1 VVLVLSI
8 LLFVVPYL
16 IPLGRGQ
23 ASVPP
28 EGLVR
33 QNGRFLD
40 IDGASIYV
48 EEDNPEASGPTIVLI
63 HGFGGS
69 TFSWRHNARFFA
81 EHGYRVISLDLK
93 GFGLS
98 DKGFR
103 WDHSHRAQAELVA
116 GVLSQMGVEQAYIL
130 GHSMGTSVMLH
141 FAHLYS
147 DRVLG
152 LISVAGAVG
161 VHDRSSALGTGLR
174 FPPFR
179 RVGEVF
185 LTRYAT
191 RERVQAILESAYY
204 RDIVTEEVF
213 DGYYDRIVAGR
224 WSGSLLAM
232 TRDMRRSA
240 VTFPLEDFDFP
251 TLIIWGEHDTWISR
265 TAIDRWKD
273 RIPAASFQVM
283 PGVGH
288 LPMEEDP
295 DQFNGMVLEFLRSV
309 SGV

>member
-1 VVLVLSI
+1 MLVLAI

-23 ASVPP
+23 ASVPR
-28 EGLVR
+28 EALVR
-33 QNGRFLD
+33 DNGRFLD
-40 IDGASIYV
+40 VDGASIYV

-81 EHGYRVISLDLK
+81 EHGYRVVSLDLK

-98 DKGFR
+98 HKEFGS
-103 WDHSHRAQAELVA
+103 DHSHPAQAELVA
-116 GVLSQMGVEQAYIL
+116 EVLTQLVVEQAYVV

-141 FAHLYS
+141 LAHLYPQ
-147 DRVLG
+147 RVLG
-152 LISVAGAVG
+152 LISVSGAVG
-161 VHDRSSALGTGLR
+161 VQERSSALGTILR
-174 FPPFR
+174 FPPFKR
-179 RVGEVF
+179 WGEVF
-185 LTRYAT
+185 LSRYAT
-191 RERVQAILESAYY
+191 RERVRAILESAYY
-204 RDIVTEEVF
+204 RDVVTEEVF
-213 DGYYDRIVAGR
+213 DGYYNRIVAGR

-240 VTFPLEDFDFP
+240 VTFALEGLDFP

-265 TAIDRWKD
+265 TSIDRWRD
-273 RIPAASFQVM
+273 RLPGASFHIM

-295 DQFNGMVLEFLRSV
+295 DQFNGMVLEFLESLRE
-309 SGV
+309 